1 MRDPGAPTVW
11 RLKRWQ
17 VGILLFGLALGCYW
31 PGLNGG
37 MLWDDQA
44 HVTRPDLRSLAGLG
58 RIWTDLHATQQYYP
72 LLHSAFWFEH
82 RLWGDATLGYHLIN
96 VALHAAAAGLLI
108 LLLRQIKVPGAGLAG
123 VIFVV
128 HPVCVE
134 SVAWISEQKNTLSLV
149 LYLGSALLYL
159 HSERLRDAGPASGRA
174 AWAAYGEAFALFVFA
189 LLTKSVTA
197 TLPAALLVVIWWQR
211 RRLSWRRDAVRLIPW
226 FMVAVAS
233 GLFTAWVER
242 RFNGAIGPEFD
253 LTFGQRCLLAAHI
266 IWFYVGKLL
275 WPARLIFIYPH
286 WDVRSAASG
295 WVGYLAAVGIVT
307 AVLWAMRRRWR
318 GPLAAWLF
326 FVGSLFP
333 ALGFFPVF
341 PFSYSY
347 VADHFQYVASIGLIA
362 AAAAGATLALARCP
376 PSVRILARAG
386 IAGLIAVLVLLSR
399 AQCRNYRDIVTLYTA
414 TLAQNPDCFMAHN
427 NLGIEREHAGQL
439 AAAESEYR
447 AAIAIK
453 PDLPDAHYNLGHLWL
468 AEPGRSGD
476 AAVQFQEALRLRP
489 YYPEAHD
496 NLGNALVQSPDRLD
510 DAIAQYQEALRQRPN
525 YPEALF
531 NLGTVLNFDGRTAE
545 AAAEF
550 EALLR
555 IDPASAQAHYRLGN
569 IWLKEPGRLDDA
581 IAQFEAAIRLQPRSA
596 EYRLR
601 LAVALLKGPGR
612 TREAVAQLEEAL
624 RLQPDLT
631 AARRLLLLVQEAH
644 L

>member
-1 MRDPGAPTVW
+1 
-11 RLKRWQ
+11 
-17 VGILLFGLALGCYW
+17 
-31 PGLNGG
+31 

-58 RIWTDLHATQQYYP
+58 RIWTDLRATQQYYP
-72 LLHSAFWFEH
+72 LLHSAFWVEH

-108 LLLRQIKVPGAGLAG
+108 LLLRQLKVPGAELAG

-128 HPVCVE
+128 HPVGVE

-159 HSERLRDAGPASGRA
+159 RSERLRGTGPVGGRA
-174 AWAAYGEAFALFVFA
+174 AWAAYGGAFALFVFS

-211 RRLSWRRDAVRLIPW
+211 GRLSWRRDALRLIPW

-253 LTFGQRCLLAAHI
+253 VTFGQRCLLAGHI

-286 WDVRSAASG
+286 WDVRGAASG
-295 WVGYLAAVGIVT
+295 WGGYLVAVGVVT

-333 ALGFFPVF
+333 ALGFFDVF

-347 VADHFQYVASIGLIA
+347 VADHFQYMASIGLIA
-362 AAAAGATLALARCP
+362 AVAAGLTLMLARCP
-376 PSVRILARAG
+376 PGTRICGRAL

-399 AQCRNYRDIVTLYTA
+399 AQSRNYQDIVTLYTA

-427 NLGIEREHAGQL
+427 NLGIERELAGQL

-468 AEPGRSGD
+468 SEPGRSGD
-476 AAVQFQEALRLRP
+476 AAAQFQEALRLKP

-496 NLGNALVQSPDRLD
+496 NLGNALAHSPDRLD
-510 DAIAQYQEALRQRPN
+510 DAIAQYRAALRQRPD
-525 YPEALF
+525 YPQALF
-531 NLGTVLNFDGRTAE
+531 NLGTVLGREGRTAE
-545 AAAEF
+545 AVTEF

-555 IDPASAQAHYRLGN
+555 IDPASAQAHYSLGN

-581 IAQFEAAIRLQPRSA
+581 IAQFEAAIQLRPRSA
-596 EYRLR
+596 EFRLR
-601 LAVALLKGPGR
+601 LAVALLKGTGR
-612 TREAVAQLEEAL
+612 TQEAVAQLEEAL
-624 RLQPDLT
+624 RLQPDL
-631 AARRLLLLVQEAH
+631 ALARRLLMLVQESH